1 MTPETSSLDI
11 LFQSCCLYGVL
22 TVVDGDDDGDD
33 GDDDDGDDVS
43 SDDDDVDQIS
53 IVANL
58 SLRFQLIGRAG
69 LSNSTLTIRYI
80 CLL

>member
-1 MTPETSSLDI
+1 M
-11 LFQSCCLYGVL
+11 L
-22 TVVDGDDDGDD
+22 TVADVDDDDDDDGDDDGDD
-33 GDDDDGDDVS
+33 GGDDVS

>member
-1 MTPETSSLDI
+1 MLI
-11 LFQSCCLYGVL
+11 
-22 TVVDGDDDGDD
+22 VVDGDDDDDDGDGDGDD
-33 GDDDDGDDVS
+33 GDDDDDDDVS
-43 SDDDDVDQIS
+43 SDDDVDQIS